1 MNIAHTWKQMP
12 KPVRSFL
19 LKGCVVFIVWKSLYL
34 FFLLPNRVL
43 DGPLTY
49 AVGKGTISSLNFIT
63 HSHNFSAEKGVIEH
77 MENGGIRIEPVVKID
92 VQNRMALSIADV
104 CNGLELIVL
113 YLGFVVCF
121 PSGISR
127 KLVFAGT
134 GVVLIYICNV
144 LRCSSLVL
152 IYLHYPAYLYFSH
165 HYVFTFLVYA
175 FIFYLWYVFT
185 KKPALTNTR
194 VTI

>member
-1 MNIAHTWKQMP
+1 MNIARTWKQIP
-12 KPVRSFL
+12 KPVRLFF

-49 AVGKGTISSLNFIT
+49 AVGKGTIRALNFIT
-63 HSHNFSAEKGVIEH
+63 FSHNFSAEKGVLEH
-77 MENGGIRIEPVVKID
+77 NEFGTIRIEPIMQID
-92 VQNRMALSIADV
+92 AQNRKALAVADA

-113 YLGFVVCF
+113 YLGFIVCF

-127 KLVFAGT
+127 KSVFSVAGIA
-134 GVVLIYICNV
+134 LIYICNV

-152 IYLHYPAYLYFSH
+152 IYLRYPAYLSFSH

-185 KKPALTNTR
+185 KKPALTKIR
-194 VTI
+194 VTV